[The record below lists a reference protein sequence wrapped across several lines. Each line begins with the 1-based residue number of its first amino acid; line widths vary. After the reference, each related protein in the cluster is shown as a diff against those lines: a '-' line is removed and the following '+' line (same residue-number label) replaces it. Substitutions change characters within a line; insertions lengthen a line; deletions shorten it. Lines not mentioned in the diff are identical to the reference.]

1 MGMEAA
7 QLSWAEGV
15 VGMAAVPQAAGVGNA
30 AVVWGSLSQSC
41 LHAEHLKQA
50 RVSHPPAF
58 VLHSIKRLL
67 LSSAGSPEA

>member
-15 VGMAAVPQAAGVGNA
+15 VGMAAVPQAGGVGNA